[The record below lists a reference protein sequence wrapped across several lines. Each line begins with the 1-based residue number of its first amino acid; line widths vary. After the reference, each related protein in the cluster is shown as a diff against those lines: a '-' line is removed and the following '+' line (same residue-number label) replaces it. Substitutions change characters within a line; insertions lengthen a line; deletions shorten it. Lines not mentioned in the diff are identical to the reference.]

1 MITVDIWQL
10 VSLLL
15 GFFGCVAGFGK
26 LLLAQIDKR
35 LDTRFEAQE
44 RARIEGSQGLRN
56 DARRAACDGARAYR
70 AASIRWSLTCGES
83 LSAMEGRLSRVE
95 SEVKHGVGQRELSDI
110 YDRINEVAEGLSE
123 LRGESHAVGDNVR
136 PHPQPDHYQ
145 GMQ

>member
-1 MITVDIWQL
+1 MMITVDIWQL

-15 GFFGCVAGFGK
+15 GFFGCIAGFGK
-26 LLLAQIDKR
+26 LLLTQIDKR

-44 RARIEGSQGLRN
+44 RARIEGSQGLRKTL
-56 DARRAACDGARAYR
+56 DEQLAMGRAQTERLDKMEFDMR
-70 AASIRWSLTCGES
+70 ES
-83 LSAMEGRLSRVE
+83 LSAMGGRLSRVE
-95 SEVKHGVGQRELSDI
+95 SEVKHGVGQRDLSDI

-136 PHPQPDHYQ
+136 LILNQITTK

>member
-1 MITVDIWQL
+1 MMITVDIWQL

-44 RARIEGSQGLRN
+44 RARIEGSQGLRKTL
-56 DARRAACDGARAYR
+56 DEQLAMGRAHTERLDKMEFDMR
-70 AASIRWSLTCGES
+70 ES

-95 SEVKHGVGQRELSDI
+95 SEVKHGVGQRDLSDI

-136 PHPQPDHYQ
+136 LILNQITTK

>member
-1 MITVDIWQL
+1 MMISVDFWQL

-35 LDTRFEAQE
+35 LDARFEAQE
-44 RARIEGSQGLRN
+44 RARIEGSQGLRKTL
-56 DARRAACDGARAYR
+56 DEQLAMGRAQTERLDKMEFDMR
-70 AASIRWSLTCGES
+70 ES
-83 LSAMEGRLSRVE
+83 LSAMGGRLSRVE
-95 SEVKHGVGQRELSDI
+95 SEVKHSVGQRDLSDI

-136 PHPQPDHYQ
+136 LILNQITTK